1 MAVTNTSAFNLDIGE
16 ICEEAFERAGVELR
30 TGYDLRTA
38 RRSLDLL
45 CLEWQ
50 NRGINLWTVAK
61 GTQVLT
67 QGTSEYTL
75 GSDIIDLIEYTIRT
89 DAGDSSKQNDIPIT
103 RISNS
108 TYSTLPNKLTEGRP
122 IQIWINRQRE
132 APVINF
138 WPVPVGAETYTFVYY
153 YLRRIFDVG
162 DTASNNADVPVR
174 FLPALIAGLAFHIAM
189 KKPELAD
196 RAVMLRDYY
205 IEQFDLA
212 AQEDRVKASFQ
223 FVPYSY
229 SYGE

>member
-1 MAVTNTSAFNLDIGE
+1 MAVTETTAFNLDIGE
-16 ICEEAFERAGVELR
+16 ICEEAFERAGLELR

-45 CLEWQ
+45 CIEWQ
-50 NRGINLWTVAK
+50 NRGLNLWTITK
-61 GTQVLT
+61 GTKVLT
-67 QGTSEYTL
+67 QGTSQYTL
-75 GSDIIDLIEYTIRT
+75 GSDVVDLIEYTIRT
-89 DAGDSSKQNDIPIT
+89 DDGDADRQNDIPIT

-108 TYSTLPNKLTEGRP
+108 TYSTLPSKLTQGRP
-122 IQIWINRQRE
+122 IQLWIDRQRD
-132 APVINF
+132 APILNF
-138 WPVPVGAETYTFVYY
+138 WPVPDGADTYTFVYY
-153 YLRRIFDVG
+153 YLRRLYDVG
-162 DTASNNADVPVR
+162 DSASYNADVPIR

-196 RAVMLRDYY
+196 RVVLLRDYY

>member
-1 MAVTNTSAFNLDIGE
+1 MAVTGTTAFNLDIGE
-16 ICEEAFERAGVELR
+16 ICEEAFERAGVEMR

-45 CLEWQ
+45 CIEWQ
-50 NRGINLWTVAK
+50 NRGVNLWTITK
-61 GTQVLT
+61 GTKTLT
-67 QGTSEYTL
+67 AGTSEYTL
-75 GSDIIDLIEYTIRT
+75 GSDIVDLIEYTIRT

-108 TYSTLPNKLTEGRP
+108 TYSSLPNKLTEGRP
-122 IQIWINRQRE
+122 IQLWIDRQRD
-132 APVINF
+132 APKVHF
-138 WPVPVGAETYTFVYY
+138 WPVPDSVDTYTFVYY
-153 YLRRIFDVG
+153 YLRRIYDVG
-162 DTASNNADVPVR
+162 DSANYDADVPAR

-189 KKPELAD
+189 KKPELAE
-196 RAVMLRDYY
+196 RAVMLREYY